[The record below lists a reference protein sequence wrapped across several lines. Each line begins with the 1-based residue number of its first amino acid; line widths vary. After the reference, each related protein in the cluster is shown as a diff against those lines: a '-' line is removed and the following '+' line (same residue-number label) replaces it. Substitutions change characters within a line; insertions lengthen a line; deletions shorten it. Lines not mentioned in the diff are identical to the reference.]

1 MNIAIVGATG
11 NVGRKIIEVLN
22 NKKYTE
28 KYIQNEEELIN
39 FLKISKKQI
48 KKIVFTNGCFDLIH
62 PGYVKMFED
71 ARKHCTHLTVAL
83 HENPNTENNKLSPT
97 QTIEERE
104 QILMALA
111 NVDDVRTYNSEYAL
125 SEYLKVG
132 KFDVRFLGDD
142 YKDKEEYTG
151 KDLDLKVVFLDR
163 SHGYSTTKLKKKIS
177 EDFK

>member
-1 MNIAIVGATG
+1 MSTFEQKVKYLVSGYSSRDLKQFDLEDQYPQELNLL
-11 NVGRKIIEVLN
+11 IIKLLGHIFM
-22 NKKYTE
+22 T
-28 KYIQNEEELIN
+28 
-39 FLKISKKQI
+39 
-48 KKIVFTNGCFDLIH
+48 FDLIH

-104 QILMALA
+104 QILMALE

>member
-1 MNIAIVGATG
+1 MAGA
-11 NVGRKIIEVLN
+11 
-22 NKKYTE
+22 
-28 KYIQNEEELIN
+28 
-39 FLKISKKQI
+39 
-48 KKIVFTNGCFDLIH
+48 FDLIH

>member
-1 MNIAIVGATG
+1 M
-11 NVGRKIIEVLN
+11 
-22 NKKYTE
+22 
-28 KYIQNEEELIN
+28 
-39 FLKISKKQI
+39 
-48 KKIVFTNGCFDLIH
+48 
-62 PGYVKMFED
+62 
-71 ARKHCTHLTVAL
+71 
-83 HENPNTENNKLSPT
+83 SPT

-104 QILMALA
+104 QILMALE

-142 YKDKEEYTG
+142 YKDKEKYTG

-163 SHGYSTTKLKKKIS
+163 SHGYSTTKLKKQIS